1 VGGTDGCGS
10 PMARGVGAHDAAPRG
25 APAHFSDNLPT
36 TFRQPSDG
44 WSAAEADLGE
54 SPQGDASLQGCR
66 NLKFMQLDYCMIAC
80 SCRTN
85 TYITNPNRCMI
96 YIMLVLHKVCMYAI
110 MH

>member
-1 VGGTDGCGS
+1 VGGADGCAS
-10 PMARGVGAHDAAPRG
+10 PTTRGRNAHDAAPRG
-25 APAHFSDNLPT
+25 ADAHFSDNLPT

-66 NLKFMQLDYCMIAC
+66 NLKFMQSNYCIPAYLC
-80 SCRTN
+80 KT
-85 TYITNPNRCMI
+85 IMI
-96 YIMLVLHKVCMYAI
+96 YTMHRFGLVIFMLVLHMYAI